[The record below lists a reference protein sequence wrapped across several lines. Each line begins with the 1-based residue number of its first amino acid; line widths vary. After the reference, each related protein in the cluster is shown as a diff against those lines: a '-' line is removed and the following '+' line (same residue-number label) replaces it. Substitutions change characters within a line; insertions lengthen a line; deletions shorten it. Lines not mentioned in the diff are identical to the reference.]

1 VRIVDRVLSPLPPR
15 WRVAVDWLL
24 TVVIAVAAVLATKA
38 QVANAY
44 RIPSA
49 SMEPTLHCSEAGG
62 LGCRGERFSDRV
74 LANRLTY
81 RFRDP
86 RRGDVVVFRVPRASR
101 CGPAGQT
108 FVKRIVALPGE
119 TWQQRDGVVYV
130 NGRRLSEPEIPAW
143 ARGLETSAPRRVP
156 DGQYF
161 VQGDNR
167 SNSCDSRVFGT
178 VPRGNMIGPV
188 FAIYWPPS
196 RAGAL

>member
-1 VRIVDRVLSPLPPR
+1 MRLLHRALSPLPPR

-24 TVVIAVAAVLATKA
+24 TVVVAVAAVLAIKA

-44 RIPSA
+44 GIPTA
-49 SMEPTLHCSEAGG
+49 SMEPTLHCGADGG

-74 LANRLTY
+74 LANRLAY

-86 RRGDVVVFRVPRASR
+86 RRGDVVVFRIPRTSS
-101 CGPAGQT
+101 CGAEGET

-130 NGRRLSEPEIPAW
+130 DGRRLAEPQVPAW
-143 ARGLETSAPRRVP
+143 AREVETSAPRRVP
-156 DGQYF
+156 EGHYF
-161 VQGDNR
+161 VQGDYR

-178 VPRGNMIGPV
+178 VPRGNLIGPV
-188 FAIYWPPS
+188 FAIYWPPN
-196 RAGAL
+196 RAGTL